1 MAQDE
6 QFGRLARRAYLAYH
20 QDGLSD
26 VLGGGILLGIGMGMQ
41 SGWVGPSA
49 MVLSFIGVLY
59 LGLKERV
66 VIPRIGYAEF
76 RRDPRREALVRVLY
90 PVAICAFMLLVLLVG
105 DLPPGEVP
113 VAPVWLP
120 SHQWPGLRLWMADK
134 GALVFGIVALVVL
147 GLIALGTGLR
157 RMWVYA
163 GLGFVFGVAG
173 QLAGWQ
179 TDVPALALG
188 GTVLMVGAVV
198 FVRFLRSHPSR
209 TGDSASAGGGADHAA

>member
-26 VLGGGILLGIGMGMQ
+26 VLAGGILLGIGLGMR
-41 SGWVGPSA
+41 SSWVGPSA
-49 MVLSFIGVLY
+49 IWLSLIGVLY
-59 LGLKERV
+59 LVLKERV

-76 RRDPRREALVRVLY
+76 HSDPRRETLVRILY

-120 SHQWPGLRLWMADK
+120 SHQWPSLRLWMAEK
-134 GALVFGIVALVVL
+134 GALVFGIAALVVL
-147 GLIALGTGLR
+147 GLIGLGTGLR

-163 GLGFVFGVAG
+163 GLGFAFGVAG

-179 TDVPALALG
+179 TDLPALALG
-188 GTVLMVGAVV
+188 GTLLIVGAVV
-198 FVRFLRSHPSR
+198 FVRFLRSHPPR
-209 TGDSASAGGGADHAA
+209 AGDSPAGGGGPDHAA